1 MVYLSK
7 KLINSC
13 WNYSQNLPSES
24 AKEILG
30 DVEKLTVEK
39 VDAVLTEFMKE
50 YKQGKRWPSA
60 YYMTA
65 YRFSKAALNAYT
77 RMVAKKYPNIC
88 VNCVSI
94 GYARSDLTCYTGFLT
109 AEEGAQNLLKLAD
122 EKTSGAFLSTNGVLS
137 FWII

>member
-1 MVYLSK
+1 M
-7 KLINSC
+7 
-13 WNYSQNLPSES
+13 
-24 AKEILG
+24 G

-50 YKQGKRWPSA
+50 YKQGKRWPST

-77 RMVAKKYPNIC
+77 RLVAKKYPNIC
-88 VNCVSI
+88 VNCVSL
-94 GYARSDLTCYTGFLT
+94 GYVKSDLTCYTGFLT

-137 FWII
+137 F